1 MSSARIPFKTY
12 QRESFGSMSTYFP
25 SCWVFVAPYAG
36 PFPFSS
42 GLASFACLCSF
53 LHHSPFEKRILK
65 KTPVNRSLDLG
76 SLMKYSGTAGSGS
89 GCHRCLPGV
98 TVTMTW
104 LLIDEWRYSAG
115 TLTNSSLKGSNKRT
129 PNFPLSFKAK
139 QPEERLAS
147 AGINSSFSDTCIHDM
162 SGKLNGSHYACSCL

>member
-1 MSSARIPFKTY
+1 MKLGLWAARGIHLKHINENLLVQCQLIFQAIEFLWLRMPV
-12 QRESFGSMSTYFP
+12 P
-25 SCWVFVAPYAG
+25 S
-36 PFPFSS
+36 FPFSS
-42 GLASFACLCSF
+42 GLASFACLCIF

-76 SLMKYSGTAGSGS
+76 SLMKYFGAAGSGS
-89 GCHRCLPGV
+89 GCHHCLPGV

-104 LLIDEWRYSAG
+104 LLIDECRYSAG

-147 AGINSSFSDTCIHDM
+147 AGINSVRLLFYHR
-162 SGKLNGSHYACSCL
+162 